1 MRTLLLALCLSAF
14 VAPTSLIASPPDG
27 YHVMWKTPK
36 GKDKCCNKKSQE
48 KADRCAEKMRTKGK
62 AKGVSVMA
70 GSCKNM

>member
-1 MRTLLLALCLSAF
+1 
-14 VAPTSLIASPPDG
+14 
-27 YHVMWKTPK
+27 MWKTPK